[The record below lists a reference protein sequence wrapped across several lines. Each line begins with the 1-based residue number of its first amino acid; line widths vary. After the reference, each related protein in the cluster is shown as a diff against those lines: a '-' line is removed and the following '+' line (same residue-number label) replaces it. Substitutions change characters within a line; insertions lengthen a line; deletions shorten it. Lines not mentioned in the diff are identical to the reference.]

1 MSSRKTISLI
11 CDQCKSYYNKDAR
24 EYRRQIRN
32 GVTNQFCSRSCAA
45 THRNLTLDLGNRMKK
60 NLLIGNAMR
69 DEYTDFRYYVRKAR
83 ARDSKMDLDLPY
95 IKDLWEKQ
103 GGRCAF
109 TGIPL
114 VQWDVKNGKK
124 NTINLGSLDRIDSS
138 KGYLKGNVQF
148 ISAALNM
155 AKQDMDDITFR
166 NGLKELFES
175 YSAHQNLSYAPANPE
190 SG

>member
-11 CDQCKSYYNKDAR
+11 CIQCKSYYNGDAR
-24 EYRRQIRN
+24 EYRRQIRK
-32 GVTNQFCSRSCAA
+32 GVTNHFCSRSCAS
-45 THRNLTLDLGNRMKK
+45 THRNLHSDIGNRMKK
-60 NLLIGNAMR
+60 NLAIGNAMR

-83 ARDSKMDLDLPY
+83 ARDPKMDLDLPY
-95 IKDLWEKQ
+95 IKELWEKQ

-114 VQWDVKNGKK
+114 IQWDVKNGKK
-124 NTINLGSLDRIDSS
+124 NTINLGSLDRIDSN

-155 AKQDMDDITFR
+155 AKQDMNDSEFR
-166 NGLKELFES
+166 QGLAALFES
-175 YSAHQNLSYAPANPE
+175 YQETQVGLLAE
-190 SG
+190 